1 MGLNIDFARISSV
14 WYFAH
19 KRLTIDKTLKKR
31 NIGEIYSIMLN
42 HNFMQCANY
51 VSGNVHFLDNSR
63 KLTAVVHTFSP
74 VGDVHTLQLT
84 LCSIV
89 IILRTSKGLKHSIW
103 VKSSNHKY
111 IMTLIEVHT
120 YIISHKTLLLCF
132 WVEVVTGP

>member
-1 MGLNIDFARISSV
+1 
-14 WYFAH
+14 
-19 KRLTIDKTLKKR
+19 
-31 NIGEIYSIMLN
+31 
-42 HNFMQCANY
+42 MQCANY

-132 WVEVVTGP
+132 WVEVVT